1 MMYNQGATS
10 LFFGWNLEG
19 VGNPHLLPIDDQIV
33 THSVKSLGEWHKFL
47 ILVSNFKSNT
57 FWQLWLQQP
66 HHFHLLAHSLQG
78 RPPESRL
85 KCYFLSNYLWN
96 IKYLVPK
103 DRGFKELLLELMG
116 PKPVESYS
124 KYKTVQTSPN
134 PRSSINFP
142 DHLAR
147 AGVAMSVWTAMDMGI
162 PPQWMFP
169 RVSFRAMLYL
179 GFHSSTIFHTD
190 VNIFNIH
197 PKCCPLT

>member
-1 MMYNQGATS
+1 M
-10 LFFGWNLEG
+10 
-19 VGNPHLLPIDDQIV
+19 LLLRNV
-33 THSVKSLGEWHKFL
+33 
-47 ILVSNFKSNT
+47 
-57 FWQLWLQQP
+57 
-66 HHFHLLAHSLQG
+66 
-78 RPPESRL
+78 
-85 KCYFLSNYLWN
+85 
-96 IKYLVPK
+96 KYLVPK

-134 PRSSINFP
+134 PNPQLIFP

-179 GFHSSTIFHTD
+179 GFHSSTLFTQMSICLTSIQSVVHSLKVKSHATILNRLIHTKQTCL
-190 VNIFNIH
+190 
-197 PKCCPLT
+197 PKLFENLKGFPFKLFD